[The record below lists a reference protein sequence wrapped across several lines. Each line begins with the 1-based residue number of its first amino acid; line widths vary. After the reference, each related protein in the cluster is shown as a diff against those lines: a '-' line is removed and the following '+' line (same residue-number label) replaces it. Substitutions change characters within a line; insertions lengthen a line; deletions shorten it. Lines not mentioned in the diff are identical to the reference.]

1 VRAGFAL
8 SSLTLIAAL
17 IASAQTSRPES
28 HDAAIRRG
36 VVFLTKEVPKWHA
49 EHPCYSC
56 HNNGDATGALIVA
69 GMRGYDIG
77 SAVDDTVDFLRVPT
91 RWDQNKVEGG
101 FDDRTLARIQFASAL
116 AVAERAGRA
125 PASTLVDAAKIIA
138 ADQQPDGSWT
148 LDTSKSLASPTT
160 YGTLIATWSARAA
173 LVASGR
179 EPDDLSIVQTDRFFR
194 GVQVEN
200 VIDAAA
206 VTLGLDVAEDVMAE
220 RLRAQC
226 LGILREGQ
234 GPSGGWGPYL
244 TAPPQVFDTA
254 MAVLALSLL
263 ETDPR
268 LARKVYR
275 PEELRDAISRGRDYL
290 VSQQRPD
297 GSWPET
303 TRPTGQESYAQRIS
317 TTGWALLALLR

>member
-1 VRAGFAL
+1 M
-8 SSLTLIAAL
+8 SLVTGITTLLVAA
-17 IASAQTSRPES
+17 QPSRPEG

-36 VVFLTKEVPKWHA
+36 VAFLTKEVPRWHA

-56 HNNGDATGALIVA
+56 HNNGDATRALIVA

-77 SAVDDTVDFLRVPT
+77 SAVDDTIDFLRVPS
-91 RWDQNKVEGG
+91 RWDQNKTEGG
-101 FDDRTLARIQFASAL
+101 FDDRALARIQFASAL

-138 ADQQPDGSWT
+138 ADQQADGSWT
-148 LDTSKSLASPTT
+148 LDVSRSLASPAT
-160 YGTLIATWSARAA
+160 YGTLIATWSARAT

-179 EPDDLSIVQTDRFFR
+179 EPDNLSIVQTDRFFR
-194 GVQVEN
+194 GVQIEN

-226 LGILREGQ
+226 LAILREGQ
-234 GPSGGWGPYL
+234 APGGGWGPYV

-254 MAVLALSLL
+254 MAVLALSLQ
-263 ETDPR
+263 EADPR

-275 PEELRDAISRGRDYL
+275 VEELRDAIARGRDYL

-303 TRPTGQESYAQRIS
+303 TRPADQESYAQRIS
-317 TTGWALLALLR
+317 TTGWAMLALLR